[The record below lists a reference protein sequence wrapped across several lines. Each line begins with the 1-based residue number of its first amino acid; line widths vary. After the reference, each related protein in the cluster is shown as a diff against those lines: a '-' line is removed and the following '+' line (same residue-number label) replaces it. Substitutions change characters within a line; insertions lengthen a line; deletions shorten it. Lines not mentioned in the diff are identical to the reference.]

1 MKTFRIHEIAFAK
14 FFAFVL
20 LLYMNVIGQY
30 YQIPHALLFL
40 GILLGIPIVIYLFR
54 TEKSLASIITTEI
67 WLYILFFFITLV
79 TGFFVALN
87 KTVFISSEMTY
98 IQTIILMV
106 FLLTIV
112 EHDKDLVFIEFL
124 IVSIGLIIAVVV
136 LSGVDSLKLA
146 LAGREEMFKGSVT
159 KVNPNHVGLAQA
171 ASFTVLLF
179 WLRRL
184 NERHE
189 ITKNTKFF
197 GLVLICIGLFI
208 TALVVLVSGSRKSFL
223 AIVLSLGMFFIFSPK
238 GRISRKIIGV
248 LVASFI
254 FIIVFY
260 LGSRFLEDAYIFQRF
275 STFFDESSN
284 TTRVNM
290 IREGFQILGTS
301 PFVGVGLGNFT
312 YASSFGTYSHNT
324 VAEAL
329 STTGLIGSSIYF
341 MTYISLF
348 MKLIRLTKKHES
360 RIFAYNGLILFVLLI
375 FLSIG
380 VIHFY
385 SVQSALLFTYII
397 GGTMLYDTK
406 RGSTWHIH

>member
-1 MKTFRIHEIAFAK
+1 MKTFRIHEIVFAK
-14 FFAFVL
+14 FLAFVL
-20 LLYMNVIGQY
+20 LLYMNVVSHY
-30 YQIPHALLFL
+30 FQITHILLFL
-40 GILLGIPIVIYLFR
+40 GILLGIPIVIYLLR
-54 TEKSLASIITTEI
+54 TRQSISVVITAEI
-67 WLYILFFFITLV
+67 RLYILFFFLTLIT
-79 TGFFVALN
+79 GYFVAPN
-87 KTVFISSEMTY
+87 KAVLFKSEMTY
-98 IQTIILMV
+98 IQTIIFMV
-106 FLLTIV
+106 FLLVIV
-112 EHDKDLVFIEFL
+112 EHDKDLIFIEFL
-124 IVSIGLIIAVVV
+124 IVSIGLIIAIVV
-136 LSGVDSLKLA
+136 LAGVDSIGHA

-184 NERHE
+184 HEKHE
-189 ITKNTKFF
+189 ITKNNKFL

-208 TALVVLVSGSRKSFL
+208 TALVVLVTGSRKSFI
-223 AIVLSLGMFFIFSPK
+223 AVVLSLGMFFIFPPK

-254 FIIVFY
+254 VIIVFY
-260 LGSRFLEDAYIFQRF
+260 LGSRFLEDVYIFRRF
-275 STFFDESSN
+275 STFFDENSN

-348 MKLIRLTKKHES
+348 IKLIRLTKKRES
-360 RIFAYNGLILFVLLI
+360 RIFAYNGLVIFLLLL

-380 VIHFY
+380 AIHFY
-385 SVQSALLFTYII
+385 LMSSALLFTYII

-406 RGSTWHIH
+406 RSNTWRNH